1 LDKKFVSEFVKA
13 AANYGKAAYQYYQST
28 QEVTRQKSNLENLQ
42 RWLKKPE
49 TKRVSSDARR
59 MLRGDISQTR
69 ERLRAET
76 AYSKMLSKR
85 VTRLEHAIESKT
97 RRLIIKSRPGL

>member
-1 LDKKFVSEFVKA
+1 MDKKFVSEFVKTA
-13 AANYGKAAYQYYQST
+13 SNYGEAAYQYHQSM
-28 QEVTRQKSNLENLQ
+28 QEVRRQRSNLENLQ

-59 MLRGDISQTR
+59 LLRGNISRTR
-69 ERLRAET
+69 ERLKAET

-85 VTRLEHAIESKT
+85 VTRLEHAIEIKT
-97 RRLIIKSRPGL
+97 RRLVE

>member
-1 LDKKFVSEFVKA
+1 MNKKLVSEFVKA
-13 AANYGKAAYQYYQST
+13 AANYGRAAYQYHQSLE
-28 QEVTRQKSNLENLQ
+28 EVQRQKSNLENLQ

-49 TKRVSSDARR
+49 TKRVSSGARR

-76 AYSKMLSKR
+76 AYSKMLSAR
-85 VTRLEHAIESKT
+85 VTRFEYAIESET
-97 RRLIIKSRPGL
+97 RRLIE

>member
-13 AANYGKAAYQYYQST
+13 AAAYGKSAYQYHLSLE
-28 QEVTRQKSNLENLQ
+28 EVNRQKENLANLQ
-42 RWLKKPE
+42 CWLRKPE